1 MIELLWPIA
10 FLLLPLPVFMRL
22 WKKAGTMTP
31 MDNAEPALQVPFF
44 DQLRAYTPAIQKK
57 AATSVPIFLT
67 LAWILAVLALTR
79 PVWVDNRPMPLAQS
93 GRNVLLAIDTSGSMA
108 QTDLSLNNQPTTRF
122 ALVHGIVK
130 DFIQKRAGDNLGLIL
145 FGSEAYTFVPLSLD
159 TKTTAALFDE
169 AGIGIAGEM
178 TAIGDAIALGVKNL
192 ADTPTN
198 KRVLILLSDGYNNAG
213 KLPLNKAIELAQ
225 QENVKIYT
233 IGVGAEKQL
242 IQTFFGLQAINPS
255 ADLDEETLRQIAD
268 ETGGRYF
275 RARSTDEL
283 ADIYQTLNQL
293 EPLPQSNTAAHAQ
306 KELFFI
312 PLALALFFFFFVFYE
327 RRWA

>member
-10 FLLLPLPVFMRL
+10 FLLLPLPFFMRF
-22 WKKAGTMTP
+22 WKKAETPLMT
-31 MDNAEPALQVPFF
+31 DENEPALQVPFF
-44 DQLRAYTPAIQKK
+44 DQLRAYTPAVQKK
-57 AATSVPIFLT
+57 YSPHTTLFLT
-67 LAWILAVLALTR
+67 LAWILAILALTR
-79 PVWVDNRPMPLAQS
+79 PVWVDNRIMPLTQS

-130 DFIQKRAGDNLGLIL
+130 DFIQKRTGDNLGLIL

-159 TKTTAALFDE
+159 TQTTATLFDE

-178 TAIGDAIALGVKNL
+178 TAIGDAIALAVKNL
-192 ADTPTN
+192 ADTPTD
-198 KRVLILLSDGYNNAG
+198 KRVLILLSDGYNNVG
-213 KLPLNKAIELAQ
+213 KLPLNKAIDLAQ

-242 IQTFFGLQAINPS
+242 IQNFFGLQAFNPS

-268 ETGGRYF
+268 KTGGRYF
-275 RARSTDEL
+275 RARSADEL
-283 ADIYQTLNQL
+283 SDIYQTLNQL
-293 EPLPQSNTAAHAQ
+293 EALPQSNIAARAQ

-312 PLALALFFFFFVFYE
+312 PLLLALFFFFFVFYE